1 MILMS
6 RPLRIQYSNAWYH
19 VMNRGRHGDQVFEIK
34 DDYERFVDVLHE
46 AIELFALR
54 ISAFCLMPNHYHMLV
69 QTPDANLSRCMRH
82 INGVYTQ
89 RFNSAHSLEG
99 QLFKGRYKAIV
110 VAEDNYL
117 LQLVRYIHRNPVRA
131 GMVENASDY
140 EWSSH
145 KGYLSKAKKW
155 EWLHK
160 QFVLSMLVRK
170 PKEQVKRY
178 RDFMGEDE
186 DDGLLRLLSL
196 KKLPWILGDNQ
207 FVEKLKN
214 RFFEKKRH
222 IEVPES
228 KQLAPDIA
236 QIKKVICHYY
246 NINENQLY
254 FTKRAVFN
262 EARAMGLFLTRRLR
276 GETLKIIGEH
286 FKIENYST
294 VSSVIDRFKHRLQ
307 SDRQLSKRV
316 DQVRQAIMSQ
326 GQT

>member
-1 MILMS
+1 
-6 RPLRIQYSNAWYH
+6 
-19 VMNRGRHGDQVFEIK
+19 MNRGRRGDQVFEIEN
-34 DDYERFVDVLHE
+34 DYERFIDVLHE

-89 RFNSAHSLEG
+89 RFNRAHSLDG

-131 GMVENASDY
+131 GMMENAKDY

-145 KGYLSKAKKW
+145 KGYLSRAMKW
-155 EWLHK
+155 DWLYK
-160 QFVLSMLVRK
+160 QFILSMLVKK
-170 PKEQVKRY
+170 PKEQIKRY
-178 RDFMGEDE
+178 RAFMGEDE
-186 DDGLLRLLSL
+186 DDDLLRLLSL
-196 KKLPWILGDNQ
+196 KKWPSIIGDKQ
-207 FVEKLKN
+207 FIEKLKN
-214 RFFEKKRH
+214 QFFEKKRH

-236 QIKKVICHYY
+236 QIKKVICSYY

-254 FTKRAVFN
+254 YTKRAVLM
-262 EARAMGLFLTRRLR
+262 RP
-276 GETLKIIGEH
+276 
-286 FKIENYST
+286 
-294 VSSVIDRFKHRLQ
+294 
-307 SDRQLSKRV
+307 
-316 DQVRQAIMSQ
+316 
-326 GQT
+326 GQWDCF